1 MTHSSSAVAAL
12 AGAVDQHRSLIARL
26 QRRVAEVDSDLG
38 WETVATTRL
47 VLRGNGVNDKHAAWV
62 GELDSGVRI
71 PVSRPESGAGNWRVA
86 IEEWERLESDPDV
99 GSNAP
104 HWENRL
110 IYADAFDL

>member
-1 MTHSSSAVAAL
+1 MSV
-12 AGAVDQHRSLIARL
+12 
-26 QRRVAEVDSDLG
+26 
-38 WETVATTRL
+38 
-47 VLRGNGVNDKHAAWV
+47 
-62 GELDSGVRI
+62 
-71 PVSRPESGAGNWRVA
+71 RPESGAGNWRVA